1 MALRRQPLCFPPPRC
16 ASSLPRT
23 GRRSGEQGAILLEVV
38 LALVLFVVAAAII
51 GGGISA
57 SVDSVER
64 LRLNTQAASLAATV
78 GAELEL
84 GIRALEA
91 SGPAEFEPPF
101 VDWTWEVIPT
111 TTTTTIADE
120 TTSPTFT
127 MVEIVVRHQDP
138 PIVHRLTRSIHLGE
152 IATGDSWDLD
162 SLDTF

>member
-1 MALRRQPLCFPPPRC
+1 
-16 ASSLPRT
+16 
-23 GRRSGEQGAILLEVV
+23 V

-64 LRLNTQAASLAATV
+64 VRLNTQAASLAATV

-84 GIRALEA
+84 GLRTLEA

-101 VDWTWEVIPT
+101 ADWTWEVIP

-127 MVEIVVRHQDP
+127 MVEIVVRHQGP